1 MRGRSSHWLRRV
13 ALVASLAA
21 MTAVASGTEDESLR
35 AEADERVAA
44 ILELSPDPAY
54 GAYLAGDCATCHRA
68 SGGSDG
74 IPPIAGLPADYTVN
88 ALIEYKLGIRENEV
102 MVVRVARLGDAE
114 IAALAAHF
122 ADQKP

>member
-1 MRGRSSHWLRRV
+1 M
-13 ALVASLAA
+13 VASLAA
-21 MTAVASGTEDESLR
+21 MTAVASGTEEDSLR

>member
-1 MRGRSSHWLRRV
+1 
-13 ALVASLAA
+13 LVASLAA